1 MAYLKGQ
8 VVSGS
13 SSLVGS
19 QLVTGSLIVQGES
32 VPSDLFIIKSG
43 SAELLKATSNGI
55 IQFHV
60 YEDSYTP
67 PASLGGIFFHSS
79 SMYIGLS
86 E

>member
-13 SSLVGS
+13 SFLVGP
-19 QLVTGSLIVQGES
+19 QLITGSLVVQGES
-32 VPSDLFIIKSG
+32 ASSDFFIIKSG
-43 SAELLKATSNGI
+43 SADLLKATSNGI

-60 YEDSYTP
+60 YEDLYTP

-79 SMYIGLS
+79 SIYVGL